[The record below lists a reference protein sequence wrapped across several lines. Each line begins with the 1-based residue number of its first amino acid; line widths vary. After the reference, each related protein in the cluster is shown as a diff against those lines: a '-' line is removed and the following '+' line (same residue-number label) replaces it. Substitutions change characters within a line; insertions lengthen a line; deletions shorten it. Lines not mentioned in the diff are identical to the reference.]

1 MSPGILKIYTSDIS
15 CNLYLMN
22 TVLLTL
28 IELCPLDQWKS
39 AEVLISI
46 DKSSLKL
53 QYSAEHFK
61 MHLRMNVTS
70 HQSLKSMSRDML
82 TLSKIRYTENTK
94 QTSEFSQNHFL
105 NFEPQIIAFQQTLAD
120 GLISTQYN
128 KRFCILFNELKIAVP
143 CQLLQRSYYTRPNDF
158 KFHEIMSN
166 SKIKTFKNL
175 CICLKIYELV
185 CLT

>member
-53 QYSAEHFK
+53 
-61 MHLRMNVTS
+61 
-70 HQSLKSMSRDML
+70 
-82 TLSKIRYTENTK
+82 
-94 QTSEFSQNHFL
+94 
-105 NFEPQIIAFQQTLAD
+105 
-120 GLISTQYN
+120 
-128 KRFCILFNELKIAVP
+128 
-143 CQLLQRSYYTRPNDF
+143 
-158 KFHEIMSN
+158 
-166 SKIKTFKNL
+166 
-175 CICLKIYELV
+175 
-185 CLT
+185 